1 MQSTYI
7 IHWPI
12 DGMSKKQSKELSVAY
27 KICEDLID
35 SFPDKSLED
44 YLDLI
49 EYPGFL
55 LDVHPDVLLL
65 AAHRVYS
72 EHMRYTL
79 AAHKDYGI

>member
-1 MQSTYI
+1 MT
-7 IHWPI
+7 
-12 DGMSKKQSKELSVAY
+12 KKQSKQLTKELSVAY

-55 LDVHPDVLLL
+55 LDVDQDVLLL